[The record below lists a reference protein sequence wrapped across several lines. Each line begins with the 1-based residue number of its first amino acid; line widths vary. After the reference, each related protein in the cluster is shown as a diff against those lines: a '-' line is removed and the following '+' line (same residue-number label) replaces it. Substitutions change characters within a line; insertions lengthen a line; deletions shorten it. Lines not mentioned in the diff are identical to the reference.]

1 MIKRTIHPL
10 GRTTYDPKTQI
21 LTFEDG
27 VLEEH
32 GKRTFVSP
40 ARRTYT
46 GIESYLEG
54 SLDLNALP
62 LTVCLIDL
70 APEERASIMEK
81 IMAREPTLVSIL
93 KETSLSQLPRAL
105 ATHVLDTT
113 KKYVSHRAREI
124 KIGMRKRALQARV
137 PHLDSRTLESLA
149 FDYTQASFSYATVL
163 VEEALIT
170 AGEDSEFFIDL
181 SQQLLTPQQRSRL
194 SDNLK
199 RGEVPSWG
207 ILVGVDMVYAVPQAQ
222 HLFTAAKT
230 LAERFSMG
238 IGDYAIRL
246 QRRVEASP
254 LHKLSF

>member
-10 GRTTYDPKTQI
+10 GRTTYDSKAKT

-27 VLEEH
+27 VLEEQ

-46 GIESYLEG
+46 GIESYLGG
-54 SLDLNALP
+54 SLDLNSLP
-62 LTVCLIDL
+62 PTVCSMDL
-70 APEERASIMEK
+70 TPEERASIMEK
-81 IMAREPTLVSIL
+81 IMARAPTLVSIL

-113 KKYVSHRAREI
+113 KKYISHRAREI

-137 PHLDSRTLESLA
+137 PHLDSRTLDDLA
-149 FDYTQASFSYATVL
+149 FDYTQASFSYATKL

-170 AGEDSEFFIDL
+170 AGEDSEFFLDV
-181 SQQLLTPQQRSRL
+181 SQQLLTPRQRSRL
-194 SDNLK
+194 ADNLK
-199 RGEVPSWG
+199 RGEHPSWG
-207 ILVGVDMVYAVPQAQ
+207 ILVGVDMVYAVRQAQ
-222 HLFTAAKT
+222 HLFAAAKT

-238 IGDYAIRL
+238 TGDYAVHL
-246 QRRVEASP
+246 QGIVEASP